1 MIEETNDSELL
12 MLYHEEDEDAKNIIY
27 LKYKYIIDIIIKK
40 YRKLIDLFHID
51 MQEVYSECTVGFSDA
66 LKNYQENKDRS
77 LSSFI
82 TFCVERRICGLIRKY
97 SRKKYKVL
105 LNAYSLDYLYEN
117 FNNPMLDFLG
127 DTTNE
132 PLTSMMEQEEYE
144 ELLEKIKNNLSS
156 REKEIFVYLVSGF
169 NYHQISNIMNA
180 SLKQVDNAIQRIKN
194 KVKKILL
201 ES

>member
-1 MIEETNDSELL
+1 
-12 MLYHEEDEDAKNIIY
+12 
-27 LKYKYIIDIIIKK
+27 
-40 YRKLIDLFHID
+40 
-51 MQEVYSECTVGFSDA
+51 
-66 LKNYQENKDRS
+66 
-77 LSSFI
+77 
-82 TFCVERRICGLIRKY
+82 
-97 SRKKYKVL
+97 
-105 LNAYSLDYLYEN
+105 
-117 FNNPMLDFLG
+117 MLDFLG

-194 KVKKILL
+194 KVKKIIV
-201 ES
+201 EN